1 MTICVDDIDLKA
13 LKEHATVKTGW
24 EELKAKYLI
33 VRPATAR
40 EDQIKLTNYQWEDD
54 QTINN
59 TWVELKALRRRVVNA
74 NP

>member
-1 MTICVDDIDLKA
+1 MRYILTICVNNIDSKDLKQY
-13 LKEHATVKTGW
+13 TIVKTSW

-54 QTINN
+54 QTIDNA
-59 TWVELKALRRRVVNA
+59 WVELKAL
-74 NP
+74 